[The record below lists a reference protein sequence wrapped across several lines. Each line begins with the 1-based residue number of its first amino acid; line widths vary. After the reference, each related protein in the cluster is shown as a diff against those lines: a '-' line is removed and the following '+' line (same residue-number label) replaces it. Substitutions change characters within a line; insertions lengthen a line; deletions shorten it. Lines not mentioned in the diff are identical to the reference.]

1 MESEELA
8 FMKEKYRDM
17 KNGISK
23 TSVIFNDFSQ
33 DIREKY
39 HIGNLMEG
47 TVRSSIAQFHFCVH
61 RELNLKRIVKSY
73 YIADGEMTS
82 SGIVFKSHHTQDY
95 DLILSEI
102 RALSELSHPNIV
114 RLYEVY
120 MSEKYI
126 HLVIEHLK
134 GGELFDTLSY
144 DRLNL
149 SQSLSILIQ
158 LLEAIKFM
166 HEKGFAHRGLC
177 IENILFVGN
186 DKKRIKLIGLSGA
199 AKSPFG
205 YRSRYGSPMY
215 MAPEVFQQEYDEKC
229 DIWSIGV
236 IFFTMICGHQPFQS
250 NSFSELMKK
259 VIKIDY
265 ISSPNWKNLDKEVK
279 KFIKKI
285 LVTKN
290 RPTADK
296 ILKFPLIQKYLNENN
311 KQVIK
316 RLIKSVKSI
325 RNEFGF
331 SQKVKLGNKLKIAV
345 YKILSPLNLLHD
357 LITLETLWLELDSNG
372 LDVIMESDLV
382 QNIETLLSKP
392 ELSEKAFNML
402 KKFDLDSRGCVSKDE
417 FIGLLVEINDKSLIR
432 QAFNTIDQDSD
443 GLIDSTDFDT
453 YFKASDYDGL
463 KELIQECLEKSK
475 LDFETFYVL
484 VTKFVV
490 SF

>member
-149 SQSLSILIQ
+149 SQS
-158 LLEAIKFM
+158 
-166 HEKGFAHRGLC
+166 
-177 IENILFVGN
+177 
-186 DKKRIKLIGLSGA
+186 
-199 AKSPFG
+199 
-205 YRSRYGSPMY
+205 
-215 MAPEVFQQEYDEKC
+215 
-229 DIWSIGV
+229 
-236 IFFTMICGHQPFQS
+236 
-250 NSFSELMKK
+250 
-259 VIKIDY
+259 
-265 ISSPNWKNLDKEVK
+265 
-279 KFIKKI
+279 
-285 LVTKN
+285 
-290 RPTADK
+290 
-296 ILKFPLIQKYLNENN
+296 
-311 KQVIK
+311 
-316 RLIKSVKSI
+316 
-325 RNEFGF
+325 
-331 SQKVKLGNKLKIAV
+331 
-345 YKILSPLNLLHD
+345 
-357 LITLETLWLELDSNG
+357 
-372 LDVIMESDLV
+372 
-382 QNIETLLSKP
+382 
-392 ELSEKAFNML
+392 
-402 KKFDLDSRGCVSKDE
+402 
-417 FIGLLVEINDKSLIR
+417 
-432 QAFNTIDQDSD
+432 
-443 GLIDSTDFDT
+443 
-453 YFKASDYDGL
+453 
-463 KELIQECLEKSK
+463 
-475 LDFETFYVL
+475 
-484 VTKFVV
+484 
-490 SF
+490 